1 MIGFAYFSRAECL
14 GEVQDLFEVFRPDVS
29 MSRSSQTAPSS
40 ALIDALPKPC
50 QSPDLRRKY
59 MEMLQMTSE
68 RSERSKPSPIWTFQ
82 TFEPSQGDIQGYSGW
97 IIGVFLVFLPLG
109 RGATPT
115 PCSTQRPHSLEGKR
129 LRTPTGCL
137 HWFTDAWCI
146 GTCWMPEDLSSAWYR
161 QNPVLFSLRS

>member
-129 LRTPTGCL
+129 LRTTNWLSALVHRCLVHWNVLDAGGFILSMISAESCPVFPT
-137 HWFTDAWCI
+137 
-146 GTCWMPEDLSSAWYR
+146 
-161 QNPVLFSLRS
+161 